1 MSMGHVK
8 NHLATLVCGVFAA
21 VLTGLWPLMVDVD
34 PILHIV
40 FLMAVPIMWFLVF
53 ITWIAQKEADY
64 NHGST
69 EVHTHDEK
77 KNKDELSTQDLIT
90 YKLSLGEYL
99 KDVNSEAEIA
109 RLKKE
114 IEHLKTR
121 VEIESIR
128 AEIYNLK
135 ILAAK
140 NN

>member
-1 MSMGHVK
+1 MG
-8 NHLATLVCGVFAA
+8 N
-21 VLTGLWPLMVDVD
+21 VD

-40 FLMAVPIMWFLVF
+40 FPMAVPIMWFLVF
-53 ITWIAQKEADY
+53 ITWIAQKAADY
-64 NHGST
+64 NHGPT
-69 EVHTHDEK
+69 GVHTHDEK

-135 ILAAK
+135 MLAAK